1 MEKTSIEKMMEALNG
16 VVQYNG
22 LYQYIE
28 QWRRVLFT
36 SINENSG
43 LLQRPPMD
51 SDLPIFVQAQLE
63 FIWMILVQI
72 YGNYGT
78 SPRSGWIENKEGAL
92 NFIDMI
98 LAE

>member
-22 LYQYIE
+22 LYQFIE
-28 QWRRVLFT
+28 KWRRVLFT
-36 SINENSG
+36 AINENSG
-43 LLQRPPMD
+43 LLQRPPMEN
-51 SDLPIFVQAQLE
+51 DLSIFVQAQLE
-63 FIWMILVQI
+63 FIWMILVQL